1 MRNRKNNFPQGFSK
15 FSWAIAIFCIPAF
28 LWPLS
33 LLLSPSLKNNPT
45 LSQTE
50 INNMSIFMWSYPLV
64 LFILARIIYKLHL
77 RKPKLAYYLLA
88 ICFVLFYLAVLI
100 IAVQGFNP

>member
-1 MRNRKNNFPQGFSK
+1 MRKKNNFPDGFSK
-15 FSWAIAIFCIPAF
+15 FSWAIAMFCVPAF

-33 LLLSPSLKNNPT
+33 LLLSPSLKYNPT
-45 LSQTE
+45 LSETALT
-50 INNMSIFMWSYPLV
+50 NMSVFMWSYPLL

-77 RKPKLAYYLLA
+77 RYPKFASYLLA

-100 IAVQGFNP
+100 IAVQGFNY